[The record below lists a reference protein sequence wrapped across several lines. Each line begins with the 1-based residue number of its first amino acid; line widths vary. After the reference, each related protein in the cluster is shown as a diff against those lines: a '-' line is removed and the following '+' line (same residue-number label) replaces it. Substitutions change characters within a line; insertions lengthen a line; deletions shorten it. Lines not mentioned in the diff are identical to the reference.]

1 MQKSFWHEKSPLSP
15 PRSYSAANLL
25 RFSSLKT
32 DVKDAGGRFNCE
44 TEEEEEEEEGCYLRK
59 GFFGLGGAS
68 GKRRHFRSQI

>member
-1 MQKSFWHEKSPLSP
+1 MQKSFWHERSPLFP

-32 DVKDAGGRFNCE
+32 DVKDADGRFNCE
-44 TEEEEEEEEGCYLRK
+44 TEEEEEEGRYLRK
-59 GFFGLGGAS
+59 RFLGLGGAS